1 MRLDD
6 QTPGLDAEAAVCRAL
21 ALANEIAG
29 SIDSQTRALAQSIYN
44 AVDAESVVERLLN
57 LAQLMDRATDAH
69 TRSTGASLRSALAL
83 GATDDEVSALWTRL
97 APEQIPSHPADAI
110 SDLRRALDEIRGNA

>member
-1 MRLDD
+1 MRLD
-6 QTPGLDAEAAVCRAL
+6 QIPSLDAEAAVCRAL

-29 SIDSQTRALAQSIYN
+29 STDSQTRALAQSIYN

-69 TRSTGASLRSALAL
+69 TRSTGASLRSAL
-83 GATDDEVSALWTRL
+83 ES
-97 APEQIPSHPADAI
+97 
-110 SDLRRALDEIRGNA
+110 SDG